1 MVAPVGHALR
11 SACIYE
17 LGHTQRCLGSG
28 EKAPVREVRERS
40 TVHRALAVLASLFWL
55 GFAWFVL
62 GSVAALMG
70 EGGRFLG
77 LINLVAAGSPAKNRR
92 GVTGN
97 GGWLSEK
104 ERAAKMGIA
113 AGRA

>member
-1 MVAPVGHALR
+1 MGEHYHCFLVLSELARRMVAPVGHALR

-40 TVHRALAVLASLFWL
+40 TVHRALAVVASLFWL

-70 EGGRFLG
+70 EGG
-77 LINLVAAGSPAKNRR
+77 GS
-92 GVTGN
+92 
-97 GGWLSEK
+97 WD
-104 ERAAKMGIA
+104 
-113 AGRA
+113 